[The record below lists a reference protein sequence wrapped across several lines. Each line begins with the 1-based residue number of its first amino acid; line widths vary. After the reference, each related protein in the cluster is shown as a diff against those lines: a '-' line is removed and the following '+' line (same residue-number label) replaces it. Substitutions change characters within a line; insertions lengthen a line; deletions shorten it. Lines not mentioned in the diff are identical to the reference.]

1 MNKIEITWNKKC
13 PQRLGTGG
21 GGPAPGRLGSRGG
34 GPLGGLAGGGP
45 CGGTDGGPPPNSNGG
60 GRLGTCGGP
69 GSSLFVGVALPLSVS
84 VLEEFEM
91 LRLRAVGGIFL
102 CRGDVGLTGLSGLEG
117 LTEPG
122 GEWGAVILVQP

>member
-1 MNKIEITWNKKC
+1 MNLEYTNEKIGIYVSYTMRKKQLLWFQKGKSTMNKIEITWNKKC

-45 CGGTDGGPPPNSNGG
+45 GGGTDGGPPPNSNGG

-91 LRLRAVGGIFL
+91 LSLRAVS
-102 CRGDVGLTGLSGLEG
+102 T
-117 LTEPG
+117 
-122 GEWGAVILVQP
+122 